1 MRSAIVTFFQKAVK
15 PNTFLPFICWLCAL
29 LAYSTDTYGFLKTFL
44 VQLMR
49 TGTQDN
55 ILIVRF

>member
-1 MRSAIVTFFQKAVK
+1 MAAFFQKAVK
-15 PNTFLPFICWLCAL
+15 PNTIFSL
-29 LAYSTDTYGFLKTFL
+29 LAVGCVLSAYSTDTYGFLKTLL

-55 ILIVRF
+55 TRSIQF